1 MTTGSY
7 EEPDWAVQPLAE
19 SSWMLTEIKSGVETA
34 KHELYTRSTTII
46 GRAVDMVHIP
56 LHHESIS
63 RQHARISFDSMGQ
76 PWLRDLQSSHGSFVN
91 KKKLPR
97 ESIGKIES
105 NSLHKGTRG
114 IKLFV
119 GDILTFGASTRYFS
133 LAGEDFT
140 NQQVKLKLPIQQN
153 DTSSPEKSLQNSN
166 NTSKKKEEDEG
177 VSWGMS
183 MTDDDDADSDN
194 DNYVNNNGE
203 KTISM
208 DQQVSEKHRAQL
220 DKLNVMKNKL
230 INLETEDA
238 RIRRKGELTEG
249 QEKQLQRNAEREIAL
264 KNSIRE
270 REENLYDKING
281 NKERKKS
288 KAERKAMMEYKNSL
302 EEDDDDYFDRTK
314 VGSSTNRKN
323 DTNHHSN
330 EAESEVTL
338 TQKWNKI
345 VEEQKHL
352 KDVALHKANNR
363 VNDLHD
369 RLKQAQASGDEE
381 EFFLNNDL
389 QLAREAKK
397 KIDSSLVV
405 GHTTIDEIEKLLKV
419 VNPKIYCDRN
429 SGYIGEE
436 GRPTSS
442 SSSSSGSAQDVNN
455 KLSGTMAPPPPPSF
469 PKQTT
474 MAPPPP
480 PSLPKQT
487 TNTTEVCKIKQSKSE
502 SMQNDHDD
510 TSTPTNNSTG
520 DFIMPPPGKR
530 KRLLGPTMPP
540 PQPTPSS
547 AVAPKSSSQK
557 QAGTLSFLNQISAVN
572 TSKDNTNSTTKGS
585 KHSNKPNP
593 SQPRTGMDTK
603 KDEWVA
609 PKGQDG
615 SGRTK
620 LNEKFAG
627 RY

>member
-7 EEPDWAVQPLAE
+7 EEPDWAIQPSAE

-97 ESIGKIES
+97 ESIGKVES

-133 LAGEDFT
+133 LAGDDT
-140 NQQVKLKLPIQQN
+140 MNQQVKLKLPPQQQN
-153 DTSSPEKSLQNSN
+153 ETPSPEKSLSTSNN
-166 NTSKKKEEDEG
+166 NTSKKKVEKG
-177 VSWGMS
+177 VSWGIS
-183 MTDDDDADSDN
+183 MADDDDVDSDN
-194 DNYVNNNGE
+194 DNHVNNNGE
-203 KTISM
+203 KTIAT
-208 DQQVSEKHRAQL
+208 DQIVSDKHRAQL

-249 QEKQLQRNAEREIAL
+249 QEKQLQRNAEREVAL
-264 KNSIRE
+264 KKSIIE

-281 NKERKKS
+281 NKDRKKS

-314 VGSSTNRKN
+314 AGSSTDKNN
-323 DTNHHSN
+323 DTNHSN
-330 EAESEVTL
+330 EAESEATL

-352 KDVALHKANNR
+352 NDVALHKANNR
-363 VNDLHD
+363 VNTLHD

-405 GHTTIDEIEKLLKV
+405 GNTTINEIEKLLKV
-419 VNPKIYCDRN
+419 VNPKIYYDRN
-429 SGYIGEE
+429 SGYIGE
-436 GRPTSS
+436 GRPSS
-442 SSSSSGSAQDVNN
+442 SSSSCSAQEDGSN
-455 KLSGTMAPPPPPSF
+455 KLSGTMAPPPPPTL
-469 PKQTT
+469 PKQTA

-480 PSLPKQT
+480 PPLPQQT
-487 TNTTEVCKIKQSKSE
+487 TNTTEVCKKKQIESE
-502 SMQNDHDD
+502 SIQNNHDD
-510 TSTPTNNSTG
+510 TSAPTGNSIG

-547 AVAPKSSSQK
+547 AIAPKSSSHK
-557 QAGTLSFLNQISAVN
+557 QAGTLSFLNQMSTVN
-572 TSKDNTNSTTKGS
+572 TSKDSTKSTTKSS
-585 KHSNKPNP
+585 KQNNIPNP

>member
-183 MTDDDDADSDN
+183 MTDDDDADSDT
-194 DNYVNNNGE
+194 DNYVNNNGG

-264 KNSIRE
+264 K
-270 REENLYDKING
+270 
-281 NKERKKS
+281 RK
-288 KAERKAMMEYKNSL
+288 
-302 EEDDDDYFDRTK
+302 
-314 VGSSTNRKN
+314 V
-323 DTNHHSN
+323 
-330 EAESEVTL
+330 
-338 TQKWNKI
+338 
-345 VEEQKHL
+345 
-352 KDVALHKANNR
+352 
-363 VNDLHD
+363 
-369 RLKQAQASGDEE
+369 
-381 EFFLNNDL
+381 
-389 QLAREAKK
+389 
-397 KIDSSLVV
+397 
-405 GHTTIDEIEKLLKV
+405 
-419 VNPKIYCDRN
+419 
-429 SGYIGEE
+429 
-436 GRPTSS
+436 
-442 SSSSSGSAQDVNN
+442 
-455 KLSGTMAPPPPPSF
+455 
-469 PKQTT
+469 
-474 MAPPPP
+474 
-480 PSLPKQT
+480 
-487 TNTTEVCKIKQSKSE
+487 
-502 SMQNDHDD
+502 
-510 TSTPTNNSTG
+510 
-520 DFIMPPPGKR
+520 KR
-530 KRLLGPTMPP
+530 K
-540 PQPTPSS
+540 
-547 AVAPKSSSQK
+547 
-557 QAGTLSFLNQISAVN
+557 
-572 TSKDNTNSTTKGS
+572 
-585 KHSNKPNP
+585 
-593 SQPRTGMDTK
+593 
-603 KDEWVA
+603 
-609 PKGQDG
+609 
-615 SGRTK
+615 GRQ
-620 LNEKFAG
+620 
-627 RY
+627 

>member
-1 MTTGSY
+1 MTTESY
-7 EEPDWAVQPLAE
+7 EEPDWAIQPSAK

-97 ESIGKIES
+97 ESIGKVES

-133 LAGEDFT
+133 LAGDDT
-140 NQQVKLKLPIQQN
+140 MNQQVKLKLPPQQQN
-153 DTSSPEKSLQNSN
+153 ETPSPEKSLSTSNN
-166 NTSKKKEEDEG
+166 NTSKKKVEEG
-177 VSWGMS
+177 VSWGIS
-183 MTDDDDADSDN
+183 MADDDDVDSDN
-194 DNYVNNNGE
+194 DNHVDNNGG
-203 KTISM
+203 KTITT
-208 DQQVSEKHRAQL
+208 DQNVSDKHRAQL

-249 QEKQLQRNAEREIAL
+249 QEKQLQRNAEREVAL
-264 KNSIRE
+264 KKSIIE

-281 NKERKKS
+281 NKDRKKS

-314 VGSSTNRKN
+314 AGSSTDKNN
-323 DTNHHSN
+323 DTNHSN
-330 EAESEVTL
+330 EAESEATL

-352 KDVALHKANNR
+352 NDVALHKANNR
-363 VNDLHD
+363 VNALHD
-369 RLKQAQASGDEE
+369 RLKQTQASGDEE

-405 GHTTIDEIEKLLKV
+405 GNTTINEIEKLLKV
-419 VNPKIYCDRN
+419 VNPKIYYDRN
-429 SGYIGEE
+429 SGYIGE
-436 GRPTSS
+436 GRPSS
-442 SSSSSGSAQDVNN
+442 SSSSCSAQEDGSN
-455 KLSGTMAPPPPPSF
+455 KLSGTMAPPPPPTL
-469 PKQTT
+469 PKQTA

-480 PSLPKQT
+480 PPLPQQT
-487 TNTTEVCKIKQSKSE
+487 TNTTEVCKKKQIESE
-502 SMQNDHDD
+502 SIQNDHDD
-510 TSTPTNNSTG
+510 TSIQTDDSIG

-547 AVAPKSSSQK
+547 AIAPKSSSHK
-557 QAGTLSFLNQISAVN
+557 QAGTLSFLNQMSTVN
-572 TSKDNTNSTTKGS
+572 TSKDSTNSTTKSS
-585 KHSNKPNP
+585 KQNNIPNP